1 MKGYFVYM
9 FLDIDDNV
17 LYIGSSI
24 HLVVRIEKQ
33 HFLSQH
39 GNLSE
44 ECILESHK
52 ILYHQG
58 VSSDDMKIKERYLIN
73 ILDPKYN
80 NKLNNNNKF
89 SFTID
94 IDWKLYSLDT
104 ESLIEKRQKKN
115 QSNKL
120 INHSFDINTP
130 SLVIEKANKNNY
142 LRIPSLSNEDKKR
155 MGVYP
160 FFNDAYF
167 MLINNEYYY
176 HHFNNISSSIGYTL
190 LNNIR
195 TYRTLEFYNKEY
207 GSKFFIWVECKE
219 NDNNLFEISESPYA
233 SDYYG
238 EKEDKTTKNERDKR
252 LLFIN
257 YDMLRASGRIIHD
270 DDKIEFYNSILN
282 IDSVIEREIPF

>member
-73 ILDPKYN
+73 ILEPKYN